1 MGWRPP
7 IGSGSRISGFPPPP
21 KGFHSETDW
30 LGPVDPDLG
39 FRISPKS
46 VYGGGSS
53 RWDPWI
59 RISDFSPR
67 CVFGNGVWLGPPK
80 RFVRRRLSR
89 WDPWI
94 RISVSGSGKW
104 GRKSLVG
111 TEDFVDR
118 VETRKARRKI
128 FFCPAKGCWTG
139 IWNIFRTS
147 PKVRVGSCVDWGPA
161 LSSPSDDISI
171 KPLYSQRGLYDE
183 DGAKVSDGGGAK
195 VSDLWSDKRGVA

>member
-1 MGWRPP
+1 MEVGRLAG
-7 IGSGSRISGFPPPP
+7 IRGSGSRIFLRDVYLEMGSG
-21 KGFHSETDW
+21 
-30 LGPVDPDLG
+30 
-39 FRISPKS
+39 
-46 VYGGGSS
+46 
-53 RWDPWI
+53 WDPQKGLYEDV
-59 RISDFSPR
+59 SLA
-67 CVFGNGVWLGPPK
+67 GTHG
-80 RFVRRRLSR
+80 
-89 WDPWI
+89 
-94 RISVSGSGKW
+94 SGSRFLVPEMGLA
-104 GRKSLVG
+104 GTTRKRLVG
-111 TEDFVDR
+111 PEDFVDR

-183 DGAKVSDGGGAK
+183 DGAKVSDEYGAKVPDGGGAK